1 MDDHD
6 ITAAVKAANNADMA
20 VTRIKDKV
28 SRLGVT
34 PSNRRTVAVL
44 RSGPAAMPND
54 VLSTAL
60 VVEYP
65 IHHSRTIQ
73 SEGPHGASGGA
84 SLGCNFHRHSPA
96 TVPTDHQRFSSP
108 EIMNFAQE
116 LIRRQNY
123 LLAILAEI
131 GGEIFHDLRNFLIA
145 ECNILVAAGEP
156 HEEFLILR
164 LHQFLQ

>member
-34 PSNRRTVAVL
+34 PSNRRAVAVL

-54 VLSTAL
+54 VLSAAL

-65 IHHSRTIQ
+65 I
-73 SEGPHGASGGA
+73 
-84 SLGCNFHRHSPA
+84 
-96 TVPTDHQRFSSP
+96 DK
-108 EIMNFAQE
+108 
-116 LIRRQNY
+116 
-123 LLAILAEI
+123 
-131 GGEIFHDLRNFLIA
+131 
-145 ECNILVAAGEP
+145 
-156 HEEFLILR
+156 
-164 LHQFLQ
+164 

>member
-1 MDDHD
+1 MNTSPCAHFSIRKILGPANRGEAAFPRHNHIILAAGTVDDHD
-6 ITAAVKAANNADMA
+6 ITAAVKAADNTDMA

-54 VLSTAL
+54 VLSAAL

-73 SEGPHGASGGA
+73 SEGPHSAGGGA
-84 SLGCNFHRHSPA
+84 ILGCNFHRHSPA
-96 TVPTDHQRFSSP
+96 AVPANNQ
-108 EIMNFAQE
+108 
-116 LIRRQNY
+116 
-123 LLAILAEI
+123 
-131 GGEIFHDLRNFLIA
+131 
-145 ECNILVAAGEP
+145 
-156 HEEFLILR
+156 
-164 LHQFLQ
+164 

>member
-1 MDDHD
+1 MNTSPCAHFSIRKILGPANRGEAAFPRHHHIIRAAGTVDDHD

-65 IHHSRTIQ
+65 IHQ
-73 SEGPHGASGGA
+73 
-84 SLGCNFHRHSPA
+84 
-96 TVPTDHQRFSSP
+96 
-108 EIMNFAQE
+108 
-116 LIRRQNY
+116 
-123 LLAILAEI
+123 
-131 GGEIFHDLRNFLIA
+131 
-145 ECNILVAAGEP
+145 
-156 HEEFLILR
+156 
-164 LHQFLQ
+164 

>member
-1 MDDHD
+1 MNTSPCAHFSIRKILGPANRGEAAFPRHHHIILAAGTVDDHD
-6 ITAAVKAANNADMA
+6 ITAAVKAADNTDMA

-65 IHHSRTIQ
+65 IHHSRAIQ
-73 SEGPHGASGGA
+73 SEGPHSAGGGA
-84 SLGCNFHRHSPA
+84 TLGCNFHRHSPA
-96 TVPTDHQRFSSP
+96 AVPANNQ
-108 EIMNFAQE
+108 
-116 LIRRQNY
+116 
-123 LLAILAEI
+123 
-131 GGEIFHDLRNFLIA
+131 
-145 ECNILVAAGEP
+145 
-156 HEEFLILR
+156 
-164 LHQFLQ
+164 

>member
-1 MDDHD
+1 MNSSPCAHFSIRKILGPANRGEADLPSHHHIIRATGAVDDHD

-73 SEGPHGASGGA
+73 SEGPHSAGGGA
-84 SLGCNFHRHSPA
+84 ALGCNFHRHSPA
-96 TVPTDHQRFSSP
+96 AVPANNQ
-108 EIMNFAQE
+108 
-116 LIRRQNY
+116 
-123 LLAILAEI
+123 
-131 GGEIFHDLRNFLIA
+131 
-145 ECNILVAAGEP
+145 
-156 HEEFLILR
+156 
-164 LHQFLQ
+164 

>member
-1 MDDHD
+1 MSWIALPIPTDLFTVVFRTSNRGKAAFPRHHHIIRAAGTVDDHD

-65 IHHSRTIQ
+65 IHQ
-73 SEGPHGASGGA
+73 
-84 SLGCNFHRHSPA
+84 
-96 TVPTDHQRFSSP
+96 
-108 EIMNFAQE
+108 
-116 LIRRQNY
+116 
-123 LLAILAEI
+123 
-131 GGEIFHDLRNFLIA
+131 
-145 ECNILVAAGEP
+145 
-156 HEEFLILR
+156 
-164 LHQFLQ
+164 